1 MAETRV
7 LNGSEILIECLK
19 EQGVKIVFGYPGG
32 AILNIYDALY
42 KHQDEI
48 THILTS
54 HEQGASH
61 AADGYARVTGKVGV
75 CLATSGPGATN
86 LVTGIATAFMDSI
99 PMVAITCNVGVSL
112 LGRDSFQ
119 EIDITGV
126 TMPIT
131 KYNFIVKDIKK
142 LADTVRRAFTIAQ
155 SGRPGPVLIDITKDV
170 TAAEYEYTPQEPAPI
185 VRQTDTIREEDI
197 ETALE
202 LIRNSQKP
210 FIFVGGGAVL
220 SGASEEL
227 RALAHKIQAPVADS
241 LMGKGAFDGT
251 DELYT
256 GMLGMHGTKTSNFGV
271 SECDLLIVAGARFSD
286 RVTGNASRFAKNAK
300 ILQIDV
306 DPAEINKNIHT
317 HASVI
322 GDLKIVLRKLN
333 ARLDPMNHEEWIQHV
348 ERMKD
353 MYPLRYDKTQLTGPF
368 IMETIDELTKGD
380 AVICTEVGQ
389 HQMWAAQYYK
399 YRKPRTLL
407 TSGGLGTM
415 GYGLGASIGAKMA
428 CGDMGHPDTPV
439 FNIAGDGCFRMN
451 MNEIATATRYN
462 IPIIQVVV
470 NNHVLGMVRQW
481 QNLFY
486 GKRYSHTVL
495 NDAVDFVKLAEA
507 MGAKAYRVTRQEDLK
522 PVLEEAIALKAPVLI
537 ECQINCDDKV
547 YPMVSPGAPIQDAF
561 DDTDLKIK

>member
-19 EQGVKIVFGYPGG
+19 EQGVKTVFGYPGG

-170 TAAEYEYTPQEPAPI
+170 TAAEYEYTPQEPDPI

-197 ETALE
+197 EAALE
-202 LIRNSQKP
+202 MIRNSQKP

-547 YPMVSPGAPIQDAF
+547 YPMVSPGTPIQDAF